1 MILIKLRKVKIMKL
15 ETNSVA
21 KDVAFNDMLKDT
33 ASRVA
38 EHRAMKSNLQDAL
51 NTAEIHRLVFGD
63 DFVDNNETIKTII
76 KERY

>member
-33 ASRVA
+33 ALRVA
-38 EHRAMKSNLQDAL
+38 EHRTMKSNLQDAL
-51 NTAEIHRLVFGD
+51 NTADVHRLVVGE
-63 DFVDNNETIKTII
+63 DFVDDNNTIKTII